1 MPFYCWHFSFGITKR
16 RSNIKLNSHEKVHR
30 PLLVIIGFFALIYA
44 ILASTDRTT
53 QIALFGA
60 AYSALLVAIY
70 AFIPAIKNPNYSM
83 WWSLPDD
90 VTPGERWGFYIGNF
104 LVCGAISIS
113 SFQLPQEHL
122 SEMSIAYFAIV
133 PVVVTLIA
141 VWVRTIMLK
150 HNK

>member
-1 MPFYCWHFSFGITKR
+1 MKKFIAPI
-16 RSNIKLNSHEKVHR
+16 
-30 PLLVIIGFFALIYA
+30 LVIIGFFALIYV
-44 ILASTDRTT
+44 ILASTDRAA

-60 AYSALLVAIY
+60 GYSALLVAIY

-104 LVCGAISIS
+104 LVCSAISCS

-133 PVVVTLIA
+133 PVVVALIA

-150 HNK
+150 HNR

>member
-1 MPFYCWHFSFGITKR
+1 MKKFIAPI
-16 RSNIKLNSHEKVHR
+16 
-30 PLLVIIGFFALIYA
+30 LVIIGFFALIYA

-90 VTPGERWGFYIGNF
+90 VTPGERWGFYVGNF
-104 LVCGAISIS
+104 LVCGAISCS
-113 SFQLPQEHL
+113 SFQLLPQEHL

-133 PVVVTLIA
+133 PVVVAVIA
-141 VWVRTIMLK
+141 FFVRRIIIM

>member
-1 MPFYCWHFSFGITKR
+1 MKKFIAPI
-16 RSNIKLNSHEKVHR
+16 
-30 PLLVIIGFFALIYA
+30 LVIVGFFALIYA
-44 ILASTDRTT
+44 ILTSIDRTA

-60 AYSALLVAIY
+60 GYSALLVAIY

-113 SFQLPQEHL
+113 TFQLPQEHL

-133 PVVVTLIA
+133 PVVVALIA

-150 HNK
+150 HNR

>member
-1 MPFYCWHFSFGITKR
+1 MKKFIA
-16 RSNIKLNSHEKVHR
+16 
-30 PLLVIIGFFALIYA
+30 PLLVFIGFFALIYA

-60 AYSALLVAIY
+60 GYSTLLVSIY
-70 AFIPAIKNPNYSM
+70 SFIPAIKNPNYSI

-104 LVCGAISIS
+104 LVCGAISCS
-113 SFQLPQEHL
+113 SLQLPQEHL

-133 PVVVTLIA
+133 PVVVALIA

>member
-1 MPFYCWHFSFGITKR
+1 MKKFIAPI
-16 RSNIKLNSHEKVHR
+16 
-30 PLLVIIGFFALIYA
+30 LVIVGFFALIYA

-90 VTPGERWGFYIGNF
+90 ATGKERLGTYIAN
-104 LVCGAISIS
+104 LLICSAISIS

-133 PVVVTLIA
+133 PVVVALIA

-150 HNK
+150 HNR

>member
-1 MPFYCWHFSFGITKR
+1 MKKFIAPI
-16 RSNIKLNSHEKVHR
+16 
-30 PLLVIIGFFALIYA
+30 LVIVGFFALIYA

-104 LVCGAISIS
+104 LVCGAISCS
-113 SFQLPQEHL
+113 SFQLPKEHL
-122 SEMSIAYFAIV
+122 SEMCIVYFSIV
-133 PVVVTLIA
+133 PVVVALIA
-141 VWVRTIMLK
+141 VWIRTIMLK
-150 HNK
+150 HNR

>member
-1 MPFYCWHFSFGITKR
+1 MKKFIA
-16 RSNIKLNSHEKVHR
+16 

-90 VTPGERWGFYIGNF
+90 VTPGERWGFYVGNF
-104 LVCGAISIS
+104 LVCGAISCS
-113 SFQLPQEHL
+113 SFQLLPQEHL
-122 SEMSIAYFAIV
+122 SEMSITYFAIV
-133 PVVVTLIA
+133 PVVVAVIA
-141 VWVRTIMLK
+141 FFVRRIIMK

>member
-1 MPFYCWHFSFGITKR
+1 MKKFIAPI
-16 RSNIKLNSHEKVHR
+16 
-30 PLLVIIGFFALIYA
+30 LVIIGFFALIYV
-44 ILASTDRTT
+44 ILASTDRAA

-60 AYSALLVAIY
+60 GYSALLVAIY

-90 VTPGERWGFYIGNF
+90 VTPGERWGFYIGHF

-113 SFQLPQEHL
+113 SFQLPKEHL
-122 SEMSIAYFAIV
+122 SEMCIVYFSIV
-133 PVVVTLIA
+133 PVVVALIA

>member
-1 MPFYCWHFSFGITKR
+1 M
-16 RSNIKLNSHEKVHR
+16 
-30 PLLVIIGFFALIYA
+30 
-44 ILASTDRTT
+44 
-53 QIALFGA
+53 
-60 AYSALLVAIY
+60 AIY
-70 AFIPAIKNPNYSM
+70 VFIPAIKNPNYSM

-133 PVVVTLIA
+133 PVVVALIA

>member
-1 MPFYCWHFSFGITKR
+1 MKKFIAPI
-16 RSNIKLNSHEKVHR
+16 
-30 PLLVIIGFFALIYA
+30 LVIVGFFALIYA
-44 ILASTDRTT
+44 ILASTDRTA

-60 AYSALLVAIY
+60 GYSALLVAIY

-90 VTPGERWGFYIGNF
+90 ATSKERLGTYIANF

-133 PVVVTLIA
+133 LVVVAVIA
-141 VWVRTIMLK
+141 FFVRRIIVK
-150 HNK
+150 RNK

>member
-1 MPFYCWHFSFGITKR
+1 MKKFIAP
-16 RSNIKLNSHEKVHR
+16 V
-30 PLLVIIGFFALIYA
+30 LVIIGFFALIYA

-104 LVCGAISIS
+104 LVCGAISCS

-122 SEMSIAYFAIV
+122 SEMSIAYFATV
-133 PVVVTLIA
+133 PVGVAVIA
-141 VWVRTIMLK
+141 FFVRRIIIK

>member
-1 MPFYCWHFSFGITKR
+1 MKKYIAP
-16 RSNIKLNSHEKVHR
+16 V
-30 PLLVIIGFFALIYA
+30 LVSIGFFALIYA
-44 ILASTDRTT
+44 ILASTDRTA

-60 AYSALLVAIY
+60 GYCALLVAIY

-113 SFQLPQEHL
+113 SFQLPKKHL

-133 PVVVTLIA
+133 PVVVALIA

-150 HNK
+150 HNR

>member
-1 MPFYCWHFSFGITKR
+1 MKKFIAPI
-16 RSNIKLNSHEKVHR
+16 
-30 PLLVIIGFFALIYA
+30 LVIIGFFALIYV
-44 ILASTDRTT
+44 ILASTDRAA

-60 AYSALLVAIY
+60 GYSALLVAIY

-113 SFQLPQEHL
+113 SFQLPKEHL
-122 SEMSIAYFAIV
+122 SEMCIVYFSIV
-133 PVVVTLIA
+133 PVVVALIA

>member
-1 MPFYCWHFSFGITKR
+1 MKKFIAPI
-16 RSNIKLNSHEKVHR
+16 
-30 PLLVIIGFFALIYA
+30 LVIIGFFALIYV
-44 ILASTDRTT
+44 ILASTDRAA

-60 AYSALLVAIY
+60 GYSALLVAIY

-113 SFQLPQEHL
+113 SFQLPKEHL
-122 SEMSIAYFAIV
+122 SEMCIVYFSIV
-133 PVVVTLIA
+133 PVVVALIA
-141 VWVRTIMLK
+141 VWIRTIMLK
-150 HNK
+150 HNR

>member
-1 MPFYCWHFSFGITKR
+1 MKKFIA
-16 RSNIKLNSHEKVHR
+16 

-53 QIALFGA
+53 QIALSGA

-104 LVCGAISIS
+104 LVCGAISCS
-113 SFQLPQEHL
+113 SFQLLPQEHL

-133 PVVVTLIA
+133 PVVVAVIA
-141 VWVRTIMLK
+141 FFVRRIIIK

>member
-1 MPFYCWHFSFGITKR
+1 MKKFIAPI
-16 RSNIKLNSHEKVHR
+16 
-30 PLLVIIGFFALIYA
+30 LVIVGFFALIYA
-44 ILASTDRTT
+44 ILASTDRTA

-60 AYSALLVAIY
+60 GYCALLVAIY

-133 PVVVTLIA
+133 PVVVALIA

-150 HNK
+150 HNR

>member
-1 MPFYCWHFSFGITKR
+1 MKKFIAPI
-16 RSNIKLNSHEKVHR
+16 
-30 PLLVIIGFFALIYA
+30 LVIIGFFALIYA

-70 AFIPAIKNPNYSM
+70 AFIPVIKNPSYSM

-113 SFQLPQEHL
+113 SFQLPKEHL
-122 SEMSIAYFAIV
+122 SEMCIVYFSIV
-133 PVVVTLIA
+133 PVVVALIA

>member
-1 MPFYCWHFSFGITKR
+1 MKKFIAPI
-16 RSNIKLNSHEKVHR
+16 
-30 PLLVIIGFFALIYA
+30 LVIIGFFALIYV
-44 ILASTDRTT
+44 ILASTDRAAH
-53 QIALFGA
+53 IALFGA
-60 AYSALLVAIY
+60 GYSALLVAIY

-113 SFQLPQEHL
+113 SFQLPKEHL
-122 SEMSIAYFAIV
+122 SEMCIVYFSIV
-133 PVVVTLIA
+133 PVVVALIA

>member
-1 MPFYCWHFSFGITKR
+1 MKKFIAPI
-16 RSNIKLNSHEKVHR
+16 
-30 PLLVIIGFFALIYA
+30 LVIIGFFALIYV
-44 ILASTDRTT
+44 ILASTDRTA

-60 AYSALLVAIY
+60 GYSALLVAIY
-70 AFIPAIKNPNYSM
+70 AFIPAIKNPDYSM
-83 WWSLPDD
+83 WWSLPND

-133 PVVVTLIA
+133 PVVVALIA

-150 HNK
+150 HNR

>member
-1 MPFYCWHFSFGITKR
+1 MKKFIAPI
-16 RSNIKLNSHEKVHR
+16 
-30 PLLVIIGFFALIYA
+30 LVIVGFFALIYA
-44 ILASTDRTT
+44 ILASTDRTA

-60 AYSALLVAIY
+60 GYCALLVAIY
-70 AFIPAIKNPNYSM
+70 AFIPAIKNPNYNM

-90 VTPGERWGFYIGNF
+90 VTPGERWGFYIGNS

-133 PVVVTLIA
+133 SVVVALIA

-150 HNK
+150 HNR

>member
-1 MPFYCWHFSFGITKR
+1 MKKFIA
-16 RSNIKLNSHEKVHR
+16 

-113 SFQLPQEHL
+113 SFQLPKKDL
-122 SEMSIAYFAIV
+122 SEMSIAYFAIL
-133 PVVVTLIA
+133 PVVVALIA
-141 VWVRTIMLK
+141 VGLLTVMLK

>member
-1 MPFYCWHFSFGITKR
+1 MKKFIAPI
-16 RSNIKLNSHEKVHR
+16 
-30 PLLVIIGFFALIYA
+30 LVIVGFFALIYA

-60 AYSALLVAIY
+60 GYSTLLVSIY
-70 AFIPAIKNPNYSM
+70 SFIPAIKNPNYSM

-104 LVCGAISIS
+104 LVCCAISIS
-113 SFQLPQEHL
+113 SLQLPKEHL
-122 SEMSIAYFAIV
+122 SEMSIVYFAIV
-133 PVVVTLIA
+133 PVVVALIA

-150 HNK
+150 HNR

>member
-1 MPFYCWHFSFGITKR
+1 MKKFIA
-16 RSNIKLNSHEKVHR
+16 

-90 VTPGERWGFYIGNF
+90 VTPGERWGFYVGNF
-104 LVCGAISIS
+104 LVCGAISCS
-113 SFQLPQEHL
+113 SFQLLPQEHL

-133 PVVVTLIA
+133 PVVVAVIA
-141 VWVRTIMLK
+141 FFVRRIIMK

>member
-1 MPFYCWHFSFGITKR
+1 MKKFIA
-16 RSNIKLNSHEKVHR
+16 

-104 LVCGAISIS
+104 LVCGAISCS
-113 SFQLPQEHL
+113 SFQLLPQEHL

-133 PVVVTLIA
+133 PVVVAVIA
-141 VWVRTIMLK
+141 FFVRRIIMK